1 MRCNPWIFSLNEAG
15 TSLAIRKVMRVPR
28 ALLAAA
34 VPASLALIALL
45 NATAVSALIEGTMSA
60 ATLPPS
66 RVDALEPAF
75 LAAARTPPSANA
87 ILDRN
92 PFDHVTG
99 PLREAPAGPFDAPP
113 RDADPRTAPLCEGV
127 RPVVLVGG
135 DDQTFAIAA
144 LDYDGKRLLR
154 KRGGDVGPATVEYVG
169 RDRVWLRGR
178 MGLCQ
183 APLFGAP
190 PPPPSKSAEPGVGS
204 RAPSQLELEVGK
216 QIAKVG
222 PNEYVI
228 ERSAVDRILE
238 AQAELMKQRIVQD
251 KEGDRVMG
259 VKIFGIKP
267 GSVLG
272 MLGIENGDRL
282 ETLNGFDMS
291 NPEKMLEAYARLRT
305 GADRLQIHLT
315 RAGKPIN
322 VDYTIR

>member
-1 MRCNPWIFSLNEAG
+1 
-15 TSLAIRKVMRVPR
+15 MRVHR
-28 ALLAAA
+28 LLLAAA
-34 VPASLALIALL
+34 VPAALALIAFL
-45 NATAVSALIEGTMSA
+45 NATAVSALVEGTMSA
-60 ATLPPS
+60 GRLPP
-66 RVDALEPAF
+66 RGVTPQGPAF
-75 LAAARTPPSANA
+75 LAVARAPSANA

-99 PLREAPAGPFDAPP
+99 PLREAPAGLVDSPP
-113 RDADPRTAPLCEGV
+113 EDGDPRTAPLCEGV

-135 DDQTFAIAA
+135 DDQTFAFAA
-144 LDYDGKRLLR
+144 LDYGGKRLLR
-154 KRGGDVGPATVEYVG
+154 KRGGDVGSLTVEYVG

-190 PPPPSKSAEPGVGS
+190 LPPPTAQAEPGVG
-204 RAPSQLELEVGK
+204 APRSQSQLELEVGK
-216 QIAKVG
+216 QIAKLG
-222 PNEYVI
+222 PNEYAI

-267 GSVLG
+267 GSVLA

>member
-1 MRCNPWIFSLNEAG
+1 MRL
-15 TSLAIRKVMRVPR
+15 PR
-28 ALLAAA
+28 ALLAGL
-34 VPASLALIALL
+34 VPVSVVLIAFL
-45 NATAVSALIEGTMSA
+45 NARAVSALIEGTMGSA
-60 ATLPPS
+60 ARVPAPAPPGGPE
-66 RVDALEPAF
+66 L
-75 LAAARTPPSANA
+75 LAAAHGRPSANA

-92 PFDHVTG
+92 PFDHLTG
-99 PLREAPAGPFDAPP
+99 PLREAASSTVDAPP
-113 RDADPRTAPLCEGV
+113 DDADPASAPLCEGV
-127 RPVVLVGG
+127 RPVVVVGNE
-135 DDQTFAIAA
+135 DQTVAFAA
-144 LDYDGKRLLR
+144 LDVGGKRILR
-154 KRGGDVGPATVEYVG
+154 KRGGEVGAATVAYVG

-190 PPPPSKSAEPGVGS
+190 LPPAVRPERAADPSTQKQSP
-204 RAPSQLELEVGK
+204 LEIEVGK

-251 KEGDRVMG
+251 KEGDRVVG

-305 GADRLQIHLT
+305 GADKLQIHLT